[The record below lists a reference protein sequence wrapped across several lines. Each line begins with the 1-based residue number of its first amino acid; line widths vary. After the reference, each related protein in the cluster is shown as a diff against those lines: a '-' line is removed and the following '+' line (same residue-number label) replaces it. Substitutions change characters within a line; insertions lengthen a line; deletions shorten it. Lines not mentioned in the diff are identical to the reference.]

1 MIVIANSNRIAWTTM
16 AMVMILS
23 SVLVVH
29 AQEKKK
35 KYSKKDLP
43 AEVLSAFQKAY
54 PKATIKGV
62 DKEKENGTTYFEIE
76 SVDGKTK
83 RDLLYT
89 TEGKAYEI
97 EESLDASSLPG
108 DILKS
113 LKKEYPKATILK
125 AEKVTHDSTIE
136 YELHIKVGKKV
147 QEVVFD
153 AAGTIRKG
161 GKGENEKGEKEDEE
175 EDDDE

>member
-1 MIVIANSNRIAWTTM
+1 MIHTSNSKHIAWMMM

-89 TEGKAYEI
+89 TEGKVSEI
-97 EESLDASSLPG
+97 EESIEVSSLSAE
-108 DILKS
+108 IKTS
-113 LKKEYPKATILK
+113 LKKEYPKATIVK
-125 AEKVTHDSTIE
+125 AEKVTQDSTTR
-136 YELHIKVGKKV
+136 YELHIKVGKKTS
-147 QEVVFD
+147 EVVFD
-153 AAGTIRKG
+153 LAGNILKG
-161 GKGENEKGEKEDEE
+161 GKGEDEKGEKED
-175 EDDDE
+175 DDEDENE